1 MADTQMEDLI
11 KLARNQYHKEWRES
25 HKESVKQS
33 QNKFW
38 LKKAKEMEE
47 NKNG

>member
-1 MADTQMEDLI
+1 MADLPIEEQI
-11 KLARNQYHKEWRES
+11 RLARNQYHKEWRKT

-47 NKNG
+47 SKNG